1 MKKYELKKAQVNCQ
15 KALETCNRCLI
26 KKSIRSGK
34 TLCML
39 DYIQK
44 KNYKRILWVTSL
56 ADFRDYILPREME
69 DFGFNL
75 NITCICYESL
85 KNYTNTSWDIIIADE
100 CQKITKNYCNYLVT
114 INANKSVYMTGTLKN
129 TKSFEKIIYDI
140 LRLKLVFEYTVDDA
154 VLDHNVSD
162 YKISLIYHELSKE
175 KTTFVKYSG
184 GSFYTSDH
192 ASYTNLSIK
201 YAKAEYD
208 DKKKEMARLSIY
220 MCKFLNKLT
229 YKIEF
234 AKQYIR
240 ESEKNGKRVLIFAED
255 SKTASLISSNT
266 YNSKTDK
273 SKLDDF
279 NSKKIN
285 HLVLVNKGSVGQ
297 SYVDVDGCLL
307 TVVNSSND
315 FIQQRAFRT
324 ILYRKNH
331 VADIRI
337 LVSKN
342 TRQERWIESA
352 LFDIDESKI
361 IKHVIK
367 S

>member
-1 MKKYELKKAQVNCQ
+1 
-15 KALETCNRCLI
+15 
-26 KKSIRSGK
+26 
-34 TLCML
+34 ML
-39 DYIQK
+39 RTFQP
-44 KNYKRILWVTSL
+44 S
-56 ADFRDYILPREME
+56 
-69 DFGFNL
+69 
-75 NITCICYESL
+75 
-85 KNYTNTSWDIIIADE
+85 
-100 CQKITKNYCNYLVT
+100 
-114 INANKSVYMTGTLKN
+114 
-129 TKSFEKIIYDI
+129 
-140 LRLKLVFEYTVDDA
+140 
-154 VLDHNVSD
+154 
-162 YKISLIYHELSKE
+162 LSKR
-175 KTTFVKYSG
+175 K
-184 GSFYTSDH
+184 
-192 ASYTNLSIK
+192 
-201 YAKAEYD
+201 
-208 DKKKEMARLSIY
+208 
-220 MCKFLNKLT
+220 NKHG
-229 YKIEF
+229 F
-234 AKQYIR
+234 R
-240 ESEKNGKRVLIFAED
+240 ERMETKNGKRVLIFAED